1 MGVFAQLARLRPMM
15 PVERLQHAI
24 GRDWRPPPGGWLS
37 IGGAFSARVDVEEKI
52 GLASFQDQFPGTLSI
67 NGVHIG
73 MTLDDLMVNPLGF
86 KLVTQRLYPFK
97 LTDYFCV
104 TADGDEFRARVD
116 MQGLVRRVD
125 ITRPGS
131 TYSEG
136 KQFTEESSYTVSP
149 WDYGDINEMVS
160 DWAAGTTFSDNHD
173 LLVGFGNWL
182 MTKATPDDWH
192 CAVEEWNWD
201 DGIEPLLWIIRQR
214 ECDKATALTVFYLA
228 RPGQHVK
235 YGGDRTKVPF
245 YLIDQFDLRTEIRRR
260 FLQGFYTRSS
270 VAFDGPRAFRD
281 DAYISEADDADA
293 VSQEIPKSTRVKI
306 AGRPVSEVGHR
317 IRWEDWEHS
326 PIRRSKLVPPPLS
339 ADEIQEIERITHASA
354 QNRTRRP

>member
-1 MGVFAQLARLRPMM
+1 
-15 PVERLQHAI
+15 
-24 GRDWRPPPGGWLS
+24 
-37 IGGAFSARVDVEEKI
+37 
-52 GLASFQDQFPGTLSI
+52 
-67 NGVHIG
+67 
-73 MTLDDLMVNPLGF
+73 
-86 KLVTQRLYPFK
+86 
-97 LTDYFCV
+97 
-104 TADGDEFRARVD
+104 
-116 MQGLVRRVD
+116 
-125 ITRPGS
+125 
-131 TYSEG
+131 
-136 KQFTEESSYTVSP
+136 
-149 WDYGDINEMVS
+149 
-160 DWAAGTTFSDNHD
+160 
-173 LLVGFGNWL
+173 
-182 MTKATPDDWH
+182 
-192 CAVEEWNWD
+192 
-201 DGIEPLLWIIRQR
+201 
-214 ECDKATALTVFYLA
+214 
-228 RPGQHVK
+228 VK

-293 VSQEIPKSTRVKI
+293 VSQEIPKSMRVKI